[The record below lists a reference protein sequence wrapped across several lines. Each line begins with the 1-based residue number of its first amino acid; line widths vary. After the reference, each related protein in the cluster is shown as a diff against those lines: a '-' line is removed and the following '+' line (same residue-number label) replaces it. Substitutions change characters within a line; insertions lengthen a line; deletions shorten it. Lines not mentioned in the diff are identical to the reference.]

1 MQEADGAEVYHSE
14 AKNEV
19 CIQTLAFKHFG
30 AGTSFHV
37 VQSVILLLAQEQTPS
52 PCDGE
57 NAPMLTAS
65 SEDKALCLQV
75 VSDSENFLV

>member
-1 MQEADGAEVYHSE
+1 M
-14 AKNEV
+14 KF
-19 CIQTLAFKHFG
+19 AFKHFG